1 MKPMWKFGRGKGNNS
16 TPNKHG
22 DLSEKDRANNWRW
35 IERGLFSFG
44 LGLLAVFG
52 VARLESYI
60 ASRAALK
67 SFAGQDALNSPVF
80 QNSGGKSGAPE
91 RESARV
97 DENSAPAQ
105 RESTSK
111 EPGSAIA
118 VLQIPK
124 LHLAVLVLDGTD
136 ALTLNHA
143 LGRIAGTARPGEE
156 GNIGIAG
163 HRDGFFRGLKD
174 VRVGDEIDL
183 KTLKGTEKYA
193 VDRIRIVTPDNVG
206 VLQPRSAPSLT
217 LVTCYPFYFI
227 GSAPQRY
234 IVMASLMHE
243 RSSGSGS
250 SMPGSESQISGT
262 NLEKTMTN
270 LSAFHPSLARNSAL
284 TAVLLVASLGSWA
297 QDTSTTSVRHGAP
310 SFDTNVRNAEIVYVE
325 GNDLVLKLENGR
337 AEHLIVPSSE
347 KFTIDGREVSLDNLK
362 AGTKLTQTITT
373 TTTPHYVNTV
383 RVLKGKVWHV
393 NAPGSVILS
402 LPDGS
407 NQVYKVP
414 SHATFTI
421 NGQKKTVFDLKKGMK
436 LEATIVTDERQTVV
450 ELSKANI
457 GQAPVPT
464 PATPALLGV
473 LLLQQAEPVTEE
485 VASNVTLEQV
495 DKLPNTASSLPLAGL
510 LGLLGIGSAMGLGAV
525 RRRVLVKA

>member
-1 MKPMWKFGRGKGNNS
+1 MKPMWKFGGQTDNDS
-16 TPNKHG
+16 TPKKRGDQSGKNWGNK
-22 DLSEKDRANNWRW
+22 SKW
-35 IERGLFSFG
+35 IERGLLSCG

-52 VARLESYI
+52 VARLESYV

-67 SFAGQDALNSPVF
+67 SFAGQDALNSPVS
-80 QNSGGKSGAPE
+80 QNSGGKSGTPE
-91 RESARV
+91 RETTRAG
-97 DENSAPAQ
+97 ENSAATR
-105 RESTSK
+105 REGISK
-111 EPGSAIA
+111 ESGSVIA

-124 LHLAVLVLDGTD
+124 IHLAVPVFDGTD

-143 LGRIAGTARPGEE
+143 LGRIAGTARPGEQ

-183 KTLKGTEKYA
+183 KTLKGTERYA

-206 VLQPRSAPSLT
+206 VLQRRSAPSLT

-243 RSSGSGS
+243 RNSGSGS
-250 SMPGSESQISGT
+250 SMPGSESQISST
-262 NLEKTMTN
+262 NAEKTMIN
-270 LSAFHPSLARNSAL
+270 LYAPQPSLARNSAL
-284 TAVLLVASLGSWA
+284 TAVLLVASIGAWA
-297 QDTSTTSVRHGAP
+297 QDTSTTSVRRGAP
-310 SFDTNVRNAEIVYVE
+310 SLDTNVRNAEIVYVE

-337 AEHLIVPSSE
+337 VEHMIVPSNE
-347 KFTIDGREVSLDNLK
+347 KFTIDGREVSVDNLK

-383 RVLKGKVWHV
+383 RVLKGRVWHV

-402 LPDGS
+402 LPDGP
-407 NQVYKVP
+407 NQTYKVP

-421 NGQKKTVFDLKKGMK
+421 NGQKKTVFDL
-436 LEATIVTDERQTVV
+436 
-450 ELSKANI
+450 
-457 GQAPVPT
+457 
-464 PATPALLGV
+464 
-473 LLLQQAEPVTEE
+473 
-485 VASNVTLEQV
+485 
-495 DKLPNTASSLPLAGL
+495 
-510 LGLLGIGSAMGLGAV
+510 
-525 RRRVLVKA
+525 

>member
-1 MKPMWKFGRGKGNNS
+1 MWNFERQTGNDSNPNRRGTLSGANWGN
-16 TPNKHG
+16 T
-22 DLSEKDRANNWRW
+22 LRW
-35 IERGLFSFG
+35 IERGLLSCG

-52 VARLESYI
+52 VVRLESYI

-67 SFAGQDALNSPVF
+67 SFAAHEALSPLI
-80 QNSGGKSGAPE
+80 QNSGVSAGPPEAETTHAVESSVLVQRVGIAKGSG
-91 RESARV
+91 
-97 DENSAPAQ
+97 
-105 RESTSK
+105 
-111 EPGSAIA
+111 GAIA

-124 LHLAVLVLDGTD
+124 IHLAVPVLDGTD

-143 LGRIAGTARPGEE
+143 VGRIAGTARPGEE

-183 KTLKGTEKYA
+183 ETLKGTDRYA
-193 VDRIRIVTPDNVG
+193 VDHIRIVTPDNVG
-206 VLQPRSAPSLT
+206 VLQPRLAPSLT

-227 GSAPQRY
+227 GSAPKRY

-250 SMPGSESQISGT
+250 STPDSESQTSST
-262 NLEKTMTN
+262 NMEKTMIN
-270 LSAFHPSLARNSAL
+270 LKTFQPLLARNSAL
-284 TAVLLVASLGSWA
+284 TAVLLVASLGAWA
-297 QDTSTTSVRHGAP
+297 QDSSTTSVRHGAQ

-337 AEHLIVPSSE
+337 VEHIVVPWSE
-347 KFTIDGREVSLDNLK
+347 KFAIDGQEITVSDLK

-373 TTTPHYVNTV
+373 TTTPRYVNTV

-393 NAPGSVILS
+393 NAPSSVILS
-402 LPDGS
+402 LPDGT

-421 NGQKKTVFDLKKGMK
+421 NGQKKTVFDLRKGMK
-436 LEATIVTDERQTVV
+436 LEATIITDEPQSVV
-450 ELSKANI
+450 ELTKSNV

-464 PATPALLGV
+464 PVTPPLLGV
-473 LLLQQAEPVTEE
+473 LLIQRSEPAPEE
-485 VASNVTLEQV
+485 VASSVTAEHV
-495 DKLPNTASSLPLAGL
+495 DTLPTTASNVPLAGL
-510 LGLLGIGSAMGLGAV
+510 LGLLGIGSAMGLGIM
-525 RRRVLVKA
+525 RRLIPLKA